1 MQTFINPIPPHT
13 FDTIM
18 PSSSPSRRSFLKRS
32 VASSAALLAS
42 GVALEAHTTS
52 ASLPFANVR
61 KRVLRIAH
69 FTDVH
74 VQPERG
80 ASEGMTACLR
90 HINALQDKPDI
101 LFNGGDAIFDGLEQN
116 EQRTQL
122 QWDIF
127 FDTLKRETKLPVRH
141 CIGNHDVWGWLQDK
155 SGAKGNEARYG
166 KKWAVEVYGMPNRYY
181 SFAQAGWHFIVL
193 DSTQS
198 RGNIGY
204 EARLD
209 SEQYEWL
216 RGELASVK
224 PTTPVLIMSHI
235 PILSMTSAFFL
246 RKQEHNSDWT
256 IQRNLMHADGLQ
268 IQQLFRKF
276 PNVKVCLSGHTHLV
290 DRLDYTGVTYF
301 CDGAVSGAWWKG
313 AWQDCEPGY
322 AVVNLYDDG
331 SFEREYITYGWKPKE

>member
-1 MQTFINPIPPHT
+1 MLS
-13 FDTIM
+13 
-18 PSSSPSRRSFLKRS
+18 PSSSRRQFLHS
-32 VASSAALLAS
+32 AVATSSAALVGTTLSTPLNA
-42 GVALEAHTTS
+42 APLE
-52 ASLPFANVR
+52 R

-80 ASEGMTACLR
+80 ASEGMAACLR
-90 HINALQDKPDI
+90 HISALQDKPDV

-166 KKWAVEVYGMPNRYY
+166 KKWAVEAYGLPNRYY

-224 PTTPVLIMSHI
+224 PTTPVLVMSHI

-276 PNVKVCLSGHTHLV
+276 PNVKVCISGHTHLV

-322 AVVNLYDDG
+322 ALVNLYDDG
-331 SFEREYITYGWKPKE
+331 TFEREYVVYGWKPKE

>member
-1 MQTFINPIPPHT
+1 
-13 FDTIM
+13 M
-18 PSSSPSRRSFLKRS
+18 PSPSASRRSFLQRS

-42 GVALEAHTTS
+42 SAPLNA
-52 ASLPFANVR
+52 ASLHVAPER

-69 FTDVH
+69 VTDVH

-80 ASEGMTACLR
+80 AGEGMTACLR
-90 HINALQDKPDI
+90 HISALQDKPDV

-116 EQRTQL
+116 EQRVQL
-122 QWDIF
+122 QWDLYFEI
-127 FDTLKRETKLPVRH
+127 LKRETKLPVRH

-155 SGAKGNEARYG
+155 SGAKGNEPRYG
-166 KKWAVEVYGMPNRYY
+166 KKWAVEVYGIPNRYY

-224 PTTPVLIMSHI
+224 PTTSVLVMSHI

-246 RKQEHNSDWT
+246 RKPEQNSDWT
-256 IQRNLMHADGLQ
+256 IQRNLMHSDGLQ
-268 IQQLFRKF
+268 LQQLFRKF
-276 PNVKVCLSGHTHLV
+276 PNVKVCISGHTHLV

-301 CDGAVSGAWWKG
+301 CNGAVSGAWWKG

-322 AVVNLYDDG
+322 ALINLYDDG
-331 SFEREYITYGWKPKE
+331 SFEREYITYGWKARE

>member
-1 MQTFINPIPPHT
+1 MLS
-13 FDTIM
+13 
-18 PSSSPSRRSFLKRS
+18 PSSSRRQFLHS
-32 VASSAALLAS
+32 AVVTSSAALVGATLSTPLNATP
-42 GVALEAHTTS
+42 LE
-52 ASLPFANVR
+52 R

-80 ASEGMTACLR
+80 ASEGMAACLR
-90 HINALQDKPDI
+90 HISALQDKPDV

-224 PTTPVLIMSHI
+224 PTTPVLVMSHI

-268 IQQLFRKF
+268 IQQLFRKY

-322 AVVNLYDDG
+322 ALVNLYDDG
-331 SFEREYITYGWKPKE
+331 TFEREYVVYGWKPKE

>member
-1 MQTFINPIPPHT
+1 MSSQHSTRRQFLQSAAATSSVAIAGAA
-13 FDTIM
+13 F
-18 PSSSPSRRSFLKRS
+18 PSSLNAAPSPATDLQTP
-32 VASSAALLAS
+32 APLL
-42 GVALEAHTTS
+42 E
-52 ASLPFANVR
+52 R

-90 HINALQDKPDI
+90 HISALQDKPDV
-101 LFNGGDAIFDGLEQN
+101 LFNGGDAIFDGLEQT

-122 QWDIF
+122 QWNIF

-141 CIGNHDVWGWLQDK
+141 CIGNHDVWGWIQDK
-155 SGAKGNEARYG
+155 SGAKGNEQRYG
-166 KKWAVEVYGMPNRYY
+166 KKWAVEVYGISNRYY

-224 PTTPVLIMSHI
+224 PTTPVLVMSHI

-256 IQRNLMHADGLQ
+256 IQRNLMHTDGLQ
-268 IQQLFRKF
+268 IQQLFRKY

-322 AVVNLYDDG
+322 ALVNLYDDG
-331 SFEREYITYGWKPKE
+331 TFEREYVVYGWKPKE